1 MSWFL
6 FFSPSAS
13 LICFETMLQITLLAS
28 TLLAR
33 ILNAGF
39 AAIHLAQQS
48 SFPYRTVSLITFP
61 GIPMHVWSSVYS
73 ERIDI

>member
-13 LICFETMLQITLLAS
+13 LLFVEPMLQITLLAL
-28 TLLAR
+28 TLFAR

-39 AAIHLAQQS
+39 AAIHLVQQS
-48 SFPYRTVSLITFP
+48 GFPYRTVSLITFP
-61 GIPMHVWSSVYS
+61 GIPMHVWSSVY
-73 ERIDI
+73 